1 MKKGILVLVA
11 TMWSGLIMAQNAG
24 VSKPISVNI
33 VKEIIPAILDIVPGS
48 VEFVDKSGNNAID
61 ANETCYIRFQVRN
74 TGKGDG
80 IGCKVKISATG
91 TANGVRYADKTLP
104 TIAAGSTQTVEIPL
118 TAGMGTL
125 DGVANFRFEVTEP
138 QGFGTDPGELS
149 VATKAFVSPMLQIVD
164 YSITSSTG
172 SSQLQKK
179 SPFDLQLMLQNT
191 QYGKAENVKVQISL
205 PEGVYLMDGEELM
218 SFASID
224 GGSAKSLVYSLIVT
238 NNYANTNIPVKV
250 ELKEKWGKYAEN
262 KTINLQ
268 LNQTMA
274 SNKLVV
280 DEVRQQRDEIQIA
293 QIGSAVDKNIPH
305 TDVVNKNTFALIIAN
320 EDYMSVDAVPFAKND
335 GNIFKKYCI
344 NTLGIPERNIHLREN
359 ATLNIMRS
367 DLGWLKQVCDAYKGE
382 ASIIFYYAGH
392 GIPDENDK
400 SAYLL
405 PTDGDGRFV
414 QSGYKLDDL
423 YSRLGSMLAKS
434 VTVFMDACF
443 SGSQRG
449 PGMLASAR
457 GVALKAKSGVPQGKM
472 VVFSAAQGDETAYP
486 NNEEGHGMFTYYLL
500 KKLQET
506 KGDVTLKELG
516 DYITTNVSQQSI
528 VLNSKSQTPC
538 VTPASAVAD
547 SWKNWKLK

>member
-1 MKKGILVLVA
+1 MKRVFLVLVA
-11 TMWSGLIMAQNAG
+11 MICSGMMMAQNTS

-48 VEFVDKSGNNAID
+48 VEFVDNSGNNAID

-74 TGKGDG
+74 TGKGEG
-80 IGCKVKISATG
+80 IGCKAKVSATG
-91 TANGVRYADKTLP
+91 TISDIRYTDKNLP
-104 TIAAGSTQTVEIPL
+104 TITVGSTLIVEIPL
-118 TAGMGTL
+118 VAGMNTQ

-149 VATKAFVSPMLQIVD
+149 VATKAFVNPMLQIVD

-191 QYGKAENVKVQISL
+191 QYGKAEDVKVQITL
-205 PEGVYLMDGEELM
+205 PEGVYLMDGQELTN
-218 SFASID
+218 FATID

-280 DEVRQQRDEIQIA
+280 DEVQQQRGEIQIA
-293 QIGSAVDKNIPH
+293 QIGSAVDKNIPR
-305 TDVVNKNTFALIIAN
+305 TNVVNKNTFALIIAN
-320 EDYMSVDAVPFAKND
+320 ENYKHVASVPFARND
-335 GNIFKKYCI
+335 GDIFRQYCL
-344 NTLGIPERNIHLREN
+344 NTLGLPEKNIKFLPN
-359 ATLNIMRS
+359 ATLNDIKS
-367 DLGWLKQVCDAYKGE
+367 QINWLQSITEVWDNPQV
-382 ASIIFYYAGH
+382 IVYYAGH
-392 GIPDENDK
+392 GIPDESNK

-405 PTDGDGRFV
+405 PVDGNGTDV
-414 QSGYKLDDL
+414 TTGYKLDEL
-423 YSRLGSMLAKS
+423 YAALGGMPAAHI
-434 VTVFMDACF
+434 TVFMDACF
-443 SGSQRG
+443 SGSKREN
-449 PGMLASAR
+449 GMLASAR
-457 GVALKAKSGVPQGKM
+457 GVAIKAKAGVPQGNM
-472 VVFSAAQGDETAYP
+472 LVFSAAQGDETAYP
-486 NNEEGHGMFTYYLL
+486 NKDEGHGMFTYYLL

-506 KGDVTLKELG
+506 KGDVTMQDLG
-516 DYITTNVSQQSI
+516 DYIITNVRQQSI
-528 VLNSKSQTPC
+528 YLNGKSQTPC

-547 SWKNWKLK
+547 SWQNWKLK

>member
-1 MKKGILVLVA
+1 MKKILLFVVM
-11 TMWSGLIMAQNAG
+11 TCSGMMMAQKAN

-74 TGKGDG
+74 TGKGEG
-80 IGCKVKISATG
+80 IGCKAKISATG
-91 TANGVRYADKTLP
+91 TTSGIRYADKNLS
-104 TIAAGSTQTVEIPL
+104 TIAVGSTQTVEIPL
-118 TAGMGTL
+118 TAGMSTQ

-149 VATKAFVSPMLQIVD
+149 VATKAFVNPMLQVVD

-191 QYGKAENVKVQISL
+191 QYGKAEEVKVQISL
-205 PEGVYLMDGEELM
+205 PEGVYLMDGDELTN
-218 SFASID
+218 FATID
-224 GGSAKSLVYSLIVT
+224 GGAAKSLVYSLIVT

-250 ELKEKWGKYAEN
+250 DIKEKYSKYAEN

-293 QIGSAVDKNIPH
+293 QIGSAVDKNIPR
-305 TDVVNKNTFALIIAN
+305 TNVENKNTFALIIAN
-320 EDYMSVDAVPFAKND
+320 EDYKHVASVPFARND
-335 GNIFKKYCI
+335 GNIFRQYCV
-344 NTLGIPERNIHLREN
+344 NTLGLPERNIKFLPN
-359 ATLNIMRS
+359 ATLNDIKS
-367 DLGWLKQVCDAYKGE
+367 QLNWLQSITEVWDNPQV
-382 ASIIFYYAGH
+382 IVYYAGH
-392 GIPDENDK
+392 GIPDESNK

-405 PTDGDGRFV
+405 PVDGNGIDV
-414 QSGYKLDDL
+414 TTGYKLDEL
-423 YSRLGSMLAKS
+423 YTALGNMPATHI
-434 VTVFMDACF
+434 TVFMDACF
-443 SGSQRG
+443 SGSKRES
-449 PGMLASAR
+449 GMLASAR
-457 GVALKAKSGVPQGKM
+457 GVAIKAKAGVPQGNM
-472 VVFSAAQGDETAYP
+472 LVFSAAQGDETAYP
-486 NNEEGHGMFTYYLL
+486 NKDEGHGMFTYYLL

-506 KGDVTLKELG
+506 KGDVTMQDLG
-516 DYITTNVSQQSI
+516 DYIITNVRQQSI
-528 VLNSKSQTPC
+528 YLNGKSQTPC

-547 SWKNWKLK
+547 SWQSWKLK